1 MKLKIKKLT
10 NKKKSYSKFGATIT
24 KISNLK
30 NEGWWW
36 PKIIEFLWLLY
47 TFNGFAIAKDIVM

>member
-1 MKLKIKKLT
+1 MIIKLINLNFLYHYSYLFLIFSVKLKIKNLT

-30 NEGWWW
+30 NEGW
-36 PKIIEFLWLLY
+36 
-47 TFNGFAIAKDIVM
+47 